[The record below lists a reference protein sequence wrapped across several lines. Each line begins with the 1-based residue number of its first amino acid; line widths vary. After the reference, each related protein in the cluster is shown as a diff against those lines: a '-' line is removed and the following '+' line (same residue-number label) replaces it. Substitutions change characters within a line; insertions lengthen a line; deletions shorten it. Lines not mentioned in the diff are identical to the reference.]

1 MAPAVLN
8 ISPQYTSWPCHS
20 QGRSF
25 KIPGVNRHIRSR
37 TVSPLLVLF
46 FGILAVSTASIFIRY
61 AQSNAPSLVI
71 AAYRL
76 SLAALGLAPFAWTRR
91 RDELVAL
98 TPRELLL
105 ALLSGFFLALHFA
118 FWITSLEF
126 TTVASSVVL
135 VTTTPL
141 WVGIFSPLILKEP
154 LQRVVALG
162 LGLTLVGSTIVGLS
176 DVCSLSSA
184 GLACPPLADFM
195 RGPAFMGDLL
205 ALAGAIMAACYLMIG
220 RSLRGRM
227 SLLSY
232 IFLVYGMAACVLIVA
247 MLFARQSPF
256 GYPPLTYLWFVLL
269 AIVPQLIGHSTFN
282 WTLRFLSAAYVSISL
297 LGEPVGS
304 TILAYLLL
312 QETPTALKVFGAILI
327 LGGIYVA
334 SRSEAQNLQQ
344 VG

>member
-1 MAPAVLN
+1 MK
-8 ISPQYTSWPCHS
+8 Q
-20 QGRSF
+20 
-25 KIPGVNRHIRSR
+25 HIQHR

-76 SLAALGLAPFAWTRR
+76 SLATLGLAPFAWTRR

-118 FWITSLEF
+118 SWISSLEF

-154 LQRVVALG
+154 LRRVVAIG
-162 LGLTLVGSTIVGLS
+162 LGLTLVGSTIIGLS
-176 DVCSLSSA
+176 DVCRLSTA
-184 GLACPPLADFM
+184 GLTCPPLADFL
-195 RGPAFMGDLL
+195 RGRAFIGDLL

-220 RSLRGRM
+220 RRLRGKM

-232 IFLVYGMAACVLIVA
+232 IFLVYGMAACVLVVA
-247 MLFARQSPF
+247 MLAAHQSPF
-256 GYPPLTYLWFVLL
+256 GYPPLTYLWFILL

-282 WTLRFLSAAYVSISL
+282 WSLRYLSAAYVSISL

-304 TILAYLLL
+304 TILAYFLL
-312 QETPTALKVFGAILI
+312 QETPTDLKVFGAILI

-334 SRSEAQNLQQ
+334 SRSEAQSLQEIS
-344 VG
+344 